1 MKTVAV
7 IDRFSDQDTAVILVE
22 SIQKE
27 FVVKQ
32 AELPQEAKPND
43 YLDVE
48 VTGDVLQIIGINHEQ
63 TAVQKN
69 RIQDKMAKL
78 RAKNSGVSRRRR

>member
-22 SIQKE
+22 SVQKE

-48 VTGDVLQIIGINHEQ
+48 IIGQTLRIIGINHEE
-63 TAVQKN
+63 TSSRKTS
-69 RIQDKMAKL
+69 IQDKMAKL

>member
-32 AELPQEAKPND
+32 TALPLEAKPHD

-48 VTGDVLQIIGINHEQ
+48 IIDQTLKIIGINHEET
-63 TAVQKN
+63 TAQKTN
-69 RIQDKMAKL
+69 IKDKMAKL
-78 RAKNSGVSRRRR
+78 RAKNKGVSRRRR

>member
-22 SIQKE
+22 SMQKE

-32 AELPQEAKPND
+32 EQLPQGAKPND
-43 YLDVE
+43 YLDVD
-48 VTGDVLQIIGINHEQ
+48 VTGDALQINGINQEE
-63 TAVQKN
+63 TEARKN
-69 RIQDKMAKL
+69 SIQDKMAKL